1 MNLCAKQKP
10 GHCVRKDTFKGLP
23 LSLDWQPRFRRAG
36 RADGG
41 TTELDG
47 LCVTVQ
53 PRRQRVDSSRDV
65 PVSSTQR
72 AFPYR
77 SDAPAVIQQS
87 LPYPGVVCAVAGDF
101 CGPEFS
107 TRSRQPE
114 QRAVMPVPEAAMDE
128 DDRTSSRKNDVGF
141 SWQVPAVDA
150 KPESP
155 AVQQASD
162 QLLGL
167 RVAAANPGHHAATCG
182 AVYDIDH

>member
-1 MNLCAKQKP
+1 MFT
-10 GHCVRKDTFKGLP
+10 G
-23 LSLDWQPRFRRAG
+23 LSLSSGRSRHFRRL
-36 RADGG
+36 RRIDGG

-47 LCVTVQ
+47 LCFAVQ
-53 PRRQRVDSSRDV
+53 PHHQRVDDPRNV
-65 PVSSTQR
+65 PFTSAQR

-77 SDAPAVIQQS
+77 SDAPAVIQQG
-87 LPYPGVVCAVAGDF
+87 LLYLGVVCAVAGDF
-101 CGPEFS
+101 CGPEFG

-128 DDRTSSRKNDVGF
+128 DDRTPSRKNDVGF

-150 KPESP
+150 KPEAP

-167 RVAAANPGHHAATCG
+167 RVAAADSGHHAAACD